1 MKWGKGVA
9 TGLGCILFVEP
20 LCAFISGSVYLI
32 FLGISKISAVGSL
45 TGLIACLVY
54 LIWVCPPSSVS
65 VLIGALCLIIL
76 TRHKENILR
85 LKESWKQR
93 SKTR

>member
-1 MKWGKGVA
+1 
-9 TGLGCILFVEP
+9 
-20 LCAFISGSVYLI
+20 CAFISGSVYLI